1 MRNLFY
7 LGLEPLKERYTYQLS
22 NEWMPLTFAEH
33 NDKLHFINV
42 KGNTYKGGNKINKGV
57 VLDAIGR
64 SIWSMSQCSQ
74 LLNYIDAGYVKDND
88 IIFLQDF
95 FTMGMD
101 SIWYALDQYKI
112 KPKVYAMLHSQ
123 SVDEYDFT
131 YDMRN
136 WIRHYELGL
145 DARMNGIFVGSTIH
159 KEQLRNANFKAP
171 IHVLSL
177 PIHIEKVLHYSDKIY
192 SKENTVIYT
201 SRFDK
206 EKNPYFMLEVAEH
219 FLSRNQD
226 WKWVITTSSNE
237 LKSNLIGAVDALLD
251 YAKKEPRFIIKVNL
265 TKDEYYDE
273 LQKSK
278 IQFNSSLQDYVS
290 WTLLES
296 VIFGND
302 IVYPNF
308 RSFPEIIES
317 DRLYKAFDYYDAVRV
332 LEYAILYP
340 KEHYD
345 IAIRSNVGRQAEG
358 FIVAN
363 DIVDELNIWHEF
375 ELIKKL
381 LNDYY

>member
-7 LGLEPLKERYTYQLS
+7 FGLEPLKERYTYQLS
-22 NEWMPLTFAEH
+22 NEWMPSTFAKYS
-33 NDKLHFINV
+33 DSIHFINV
-42 KGNTYKGGNKINKGV
+42 KGITYKAGNKINKGV
-57 VLDAIGR
+57 VLDAVGR
-64 SIWSMSQCSQ
+64 GVWSMAQCNQ
-74 LLNYIDAGYVKDND
+74 MLNYIDAGYVKDND

-101 SIWYALDQYKI
+101 SIWYALDLYNI
-112 KPKVYAMLHSQ
+112 DVKVYSMLHSQ

-131 YDMRN
+131 YDMRD

-145 DARMNGIFVGSTIH
+145 DARMDGIFVGSTIH

-171 IHVLSL
+171 IHVMSL
-177 PIHIEKVLHYSDKIY
+177 PIHIEKVLGYSSDVNK
-192 SKENTVIYT
+192 KENTVIYT

-206 EKNPYFMLEVAEH
+206 EKNPYFMIEVAEH
-219 FLSRNQD
+219 FLSRNKD
-226 WKWVITTSSNE
+226 WKWVVTTSSKDI
-237 LKSNLIGAVDALLD
+237 KSNLIGVPETLLQF
-251 YAKKEPRFIIKVNL
+251 AQHEPRFIIKTDL
-265 TKDEYYDE
+265 TKEEYYAV

-296 VIFGND
+296 VIFSND

-308 RSFPEIIES
+308 RCFPEIIEP
-317 DRLYKAFDYYDAVRV
+317 DRLYKAFDVTDAVRV
-332 LEYAILYP
+332 LEYAIMYP

-345 IAIRSNVGRQAEG
+345 IAIRSNVGREAEA

-363 DIVDELNIWHEF
+363 DIQDELNIWHEF

-381 LNDYY
+381 LNASY